1 MKARSGAHPAV
12 RQLRQRG
19 FNAEE
24 GGEAPRL
31 LFWDGEV
38 HLKNHYTKEDRSYC
52 LSRHPCHPTPPEMTA
67 KEWVST
73 INTNTM
79 TRDPICGMTVNPDS
93 ALHAERDGETQYFC
107 SEDCREQFMAAPV
120 GGPRAGPCVVVI
132 FGASGDLTKRK
143 LLPALCN
150 LVASGLMAEDFV
162 ICMMGDTTLFHRA
175 DMVEAAWKMAEPI
188 LTTWANEPGTALP
201 DYSPGTWGPPEAGNL
216 HPWQSR

>member
-12 RQLRQRG
+12 QQPRQRG

-188 LTTWANEPGTALP
+188 LTTCRRGL
-201 DYSPGTWGPPEAGNL
+201 
-216 HPWQSR
+216 